1 MVTNS
6 VILSNDKFGYEMDRV
21 NQNEIAKLVRKWLDG
36 SHAKIN
42 IDRNAIKLFVS
53 YCINF
58 VLAYPWLCNWS
69 KSMNDGINKLKASL
83 EVFYIAGQDLFRRL
97 C

>member
-1 MVTNS
+1 MRCFPTCCPHLSTPDDRYILYAAMVTNS

-21 NQNEIAKLVRKWLDG
+21 NRDEIAKLVRKWLDG

-53 YCINF
+53 YCM
-58 VLAYPWLCNWS
+58 S
-69 KSMNDGINKLKASL
+69 
-83 EVFYIAGQDLFRRL
+83 FRIMHL
-97 C
+97 